1 MANVSR
7 EKNADQTLEKDARSA
22 SKLGIVFCAIYLAV
36 LSVLCVRFSVFPGP
50 EFFVACFLIYAANS
64 KWTRRF
70 VKDWIPFIVLFLSF
84 EAMREIPFNTLGV
97 VYPNQLASVEKQ
109 IFGTIPT
116 LVLQQFCRSSFLDY
130 LGAVFYS
137 LHFIIP
143 TVFAFVLWRYSPK
156 NYGKYVGALL
166 VCSYSALITALLYPT
181 APPWYQFYAPGPTH
195 VIRILSQVDAEIG
208 MPLYRTIF
216 GLIGSNPFAAFPS
229 LHAAYPWLV
238 SLYAFKIKRIKALP
252 IVVLPVGVWFSAVY
266 LGEHYVIDLI
276 GGVAYSTCAFL
287 LAEELIPRLSWSRVK
302 SRLRGVALKQD
313 SSLKKS
319 L

>member
-7 EKNADQTLEKDARSA
+7 EKNADQTLERDARST
-22 SKLGIVFCAIYLAV
+22 SKLGIVSCAIYLAV
-36 LSVLCVRFSVFPGP
+36 LSVLCVRFNVFPGP
-50 EFFVACFLIYAANS
+50 EFFVACFLIYAANA

-70 VKDWIPFIVLFLSF
+70 VKDWIPFVVLFLSF

-156 NYGKYVGALL
+156 NYGKYVSALL

-181 APPWYQFYAPGPTH
+181 APPWFQYQTYPTH
-195 VIRILSQVDAEIG
+195 VTRILSQVDAEIG
-208 MPLYRTIF
+208 VPLYRTIF
-216 GLIGSNPFAAFPS
+216 GLIESNPFAAFPS
-229 LHAAYPWLV
+229 LHSAYPWLV

-252 IVVLPVGVWFSAVY
+252 ILVLPVGVWFSAVY
-266 LGEHYVIDLI
+266 LGEHYVIDVI
-276 GGVAYSTCAFL
+276 GGVAYSTCAFF
-287 LAEELIPRLSWSRVK
+287 LAEELIPRLPWNRVK
-302 SRLRGVALKQD
+302 SRLRGIAPKQD
-313 SSLKKS
+313 FSSK
-319 L
+319 

>member
-1 MANVSR
+1 MADVPH

-36 LSVLCVRFSVFPGP
+36 LSVLCVRFSVIPGP
-50 EFFVACFLIYAANS
+50 EFFVACFLIYAANA

-70 VKDWIPFIVLFLSF
+70 VKDWIPFFVLFLSF
-84 EAMREIPFNTLGV
+84 EAMREIPFNALGV
-97 VYPNQLASVEKQ
+97 VHVNQLASAELQ

-130 LGAVFYS
+130 LGAFFYS

-166 VCSYSALITALLYPT
+166 VASYSALITALLYPT

-216 GLIGSNPFAAFPS
+216 NLIGSNPFAAFPS

-252 IVVLPVGVWFSAVY
+252 ILVLPVGVWFSAVY
-266 LGEHYVIDLI
+266 LGEHYVIDVI
-276 GGVAYSTCAFL
+276 GGVAYSTCAFFL
-287 LAEELIPRLSWSRVK
+287 VEELIPRLPWSRVK
-302 SRLRGVALKQD
+302 SRLRSVVSKQD
-313 SSLKKS
+313 FSLK
-319 L
+319 